1 MKHPLP
7 HWPRGLNRLQAA
19 SYVGVSAATF
29 DRMIAGGMMPVGKR
43 ASENRVVWD
52 LTELDIHFQQLP
64 SVDGGDD
71 VHEWDKL

>member
-1 MKHPLP
+1 
-7 HWPRGLNRLQAA
+7 
-19 SYVGVSAATF
+19 
-29 DRMIAGGMMPVGKR
+29 MIAGGMMPVGKR

-71 VHEWDKL
+71 VNEWDKL

>member
-1 MKHPLP
+1 
-7 HWPRGLNRLQAA
+7 
-19 SYVGVSAATF
+19 
-29 DRMIAGGMMPVGKR
+29 MIAGGMMPAGKR

-71 VHEWDKL
+71 VNEWDKL